1 MSRELLYQRHSALVA
16 TYQRYS
22 SDRDVLAEHHEF
34 VRDDEADRAAA
45 PASYGVRMAIKYFR
59 RLFKEY
65 ALADLSRFERG
76 QIGLRWRTER
86 EVVEGKGQFVCG
98 GTACAA
104 RDALRSFEVD
114 FKYVER
120 GARKRELVKPVSYTH
135 LTLPTK
141 A

>member
-59 RLFKEY
+59 RLFKERSVEKEKERRESAK
-65 ALADLSRFERG
+65 ALDRLFR
-76 QIGLRWRTER
+76 
-86 EVVEGKGQFVCG
+86 V
-98 GTACAA
+98 
-104 RDALRSFEVD
+104 
-114 FKYVER
+114 
-120 GARKRELVKPVSYTH
+120 
-135 LTLPTK
+135 
-141 A
+141 